1 MVAEE
6 KVNFS
11 RFGKEGEEKDEDI
24 QLHQEVEVERGTE
37 NSSQEERADSS
48 QEETVVVFE
57 CPPRVQIVEGKAEVE
72 REEEERH
79 QEEEGRG
86 RRQEEEGTG
95 RRQEEEGTGRR
106 QEEEGEVVGMLQVRN
121 WGGGVEGHL
130 LDGERHSKTH
140 R

>member
-1 MVAEE
+1 MEQGTEGKEVGGTVAEE

-11 RFGKEGEEKDEDI
+11 RLGKEGEEKDEDI
-24 QLHQEVEVERGTE
+24 QLHQEMEVERGTE

-57 CPPRVQIVEGKAEVE
+57 CPPRVLIVEGKAEVE

-86 RRQEEEGTG
+86 RRQEEEETG
-95 RRQEEEGTGRR
+95 RRQE
-106 QEEEGEVVGMLQVRN
+106 EEEGEVVGMLQVRN
-121 WGGGVEGHL
+121 
-130 LDGERHSKTH
+130 
-140 R
+140 